1 MEIGSVH
8 RQLGDRP
15 SCPAGSGRS
24 LVVAQAAAPQYP
36 SDTHDDSDRGGPM
49 TASRNKASGLTAY
62 GRRLVIVV
70 RADPVTCGHSGEARN
85 LAEVALQ
92 RDFTD
97 VRIITWP
104 LDLLARS
111 GLPLKP
117 LDGVLP
123 YTKGIEVER
132 PEPVG
137 DYKVPDGRYLAG
149 MTGRL
154 VELFTDG
161 VPTVCM
167 SLYLSPHTLA
177 VSEALRVARSTG
189 LPVPVTTV
197 AEAVGSDVTNVVRSC
212 AGDGRFGAAAQVLSA
227 YLDSDLP
234 VAVSDYTRELI
245 ISSAEEIDVRHGTS
259 FGERCRQRVAISY
272 PAINTADYLGICPEQ
287 TSAVL
292 NRRGLM
298 RDGYVLY
305 LSRLAQAKGVDDLIT
320 GFVASQACKELTLMI
335 AGNGPEAR
343 HLRELAAMTPA
354 ADRISFHDD
363 VDDDEKPHLMAG
375 CAAFVLPSKPRPE
388 FVETFGIA
396 LVEKMLAG
404 GGPVIT
410 TTTGGIGEAVGDTAM
425 IVPVDSP
432 NSIANALDVAVT
444 MPSSEQTRMAKRARE
459 HALQFDRARVFD
471 RLVERLSDAT
481 DRELSLI

>member
-1 MEIGSVH
+1 VITESKDTTSE
-8 RQLGDRP
+8 Q
-15 SCPAGSGRS
+15 S
-24 LVVAQAAAPQYP
+24 LYE
-36 SDTHDDSDRGGPM
+36 
-49 TASRNKASGLTAY
+49 
-62 GRRLVIVV
+62 RRLVIVV
-70 RADPVTCGHSGEARN
+70 RADPVICGHSGEARN

-92 RDFTD
+92 RGFAD
-97 VRIITWP
+97 VRIVTWP
-104 LDLLARS
+104 LDLLATS

-123 YTKGIEVER
+123 YSKGIEVER

-137 DYKVPDGRYLAG
+137 DYKVPDGRHLAG

-161 VPTVCM
+161 VPTICM
-167 SLYLSPHTLA
+167 SLYLSPHTIA
-177 VSEALRVARSTG
+177 VSEALRVARATG
-189 LPVPVTTV
+189 LPVPVATI

-227 YLDSDLP
+227 YLESDLP
-234 VAVSDYTRELI
+234 VAVSEYTKELI
-245 ISSAEEIDVRHGTS
+245 ISSAEEIDVRHGTG
-259 FGERCRQRVAISY
+259 FAERCRQRVAISY
-272 PAINTADYLGICPEQ
+272 PAINTADYLDIKPAR
-287 TSAVL
+287 TADVL
-292 NRRGLM
+292 ERRGLM
-298 RDGYVLY
+298 RDGYVLF
-305 LSRLAQAKGVDDLIT
+305 LSRLVHAKGVDDLIT
-320 GFVASQACKELTLMI
+320 GFTASPACKELQLVI

-343 HLRELAAMTPA
+343 QLREFAAATPA
-354 ADRISFHDD
+354 ADRIRFLDD

-425 IVPVDSP
+425 IVPVNSP
-432 NSIANALDVAVT
+432 HSIADALDLAVT
-444 MPSSEQTRMAKRARE
+444 MPSNDQAAMAERARA
-459 HALQFDRARVFD
+459 HALQFDRRYVFD
-471 RLVERLSDAT
+471 RLLDRLASVT
-481 DRELSLI
+481 ERELSPA

>member
-1 MEIGSVH
+1 MRTALKSKM
-8 RQLGDRP
+8 
-15 SCPAGSGRS
+15 SGRR
-24 LVVAQAAAPQYP
+24 PYE
-36 SDTHDDSDRGGPM
+36 
-49 TASRNKASGLTAY
+49 
-62 GRRLVIVV
+62 RRLVIVV
-70 RADPVTCGHSGEARN
+70 RADPVICGHSGEARN

-97 VRIITWP
+97 VRIVTWP
-104 LDLLARS
+104 LDLLATS

-123 YTKGIEVER
+123 YSKGIEVER

-137 DYKVPDGRYLAG
+137 DYKVLDGRHLAG

-177 VSEALRVARSTG
+177 VSEALRAARSTG
-189 LPVPVTTV
+189 LPVPVATI

-212 AGDGRFGAAAQVLSA
+212 AADGRFGAAAQVLSA
-227 YLDSDLP
+227 YLDSDVP
-234 VAVSDYTRELI
+234 VAVSNYTKELI
-245 ISSAEEIDVRHGTS
+245 ISSAQEIDARHGTT

-272 PAINTADYLGICPEQ
+272 PAINTADYLALRPEQ
-287 TSAVL
+287 TAEVL
-292 NRRGLM
+292 RRRGLM

-305 LSRLAQAKGVDDLIT
+305 LSRLARAKGVDDLIG
-320 GFVASQACKELTLMI
+320 GFAASPACKELALVI

-343 HLRELAAMTPA
+343 HLHEIAAATPA
-354 ADRISFHDD
+354 AERITFLDD

-410 TTTGGIGEAVGDTAM
+410 TNTGGIGEAVGDTAM
-425 IVPVDSP
+425 IVPVSNP
-432 NSIANALDVAVT
+432 RSIADALDLAVT
-444 MPSSEQTRMAKRARE
+444 MPSTEQTTIAERARE
-459 HALQFDRARVFD
+459 HALQFDRTHVFD
-471 RLVERLSDAT
+471 RLLQRLTEAT
-481 DRELSLI
+481 ERELTPI